1 MKNSV
6 IRRFALIVLLGG
18 TVALGAMPTDASA
31 ASVRARIVLPGG
43 SEVTFRREPRWVS
56 VPNTHVYRVRDDVRA
71 SDDVFRIDGR
81 FYVYSLGQW
90 FRSNRW
96 NGRYHAIN
104 ERQLPPELR
113 RVARQY
119 WRSYPSNWRDD
130 RRADNRGDWRNDR
143 RDDRRDDRR
152 NDRWDDRRDDRR
164 DDRCDDRQD
173 DRRDDRRD
181 DQRGSW

>member
-1 MKNSV
+1 MKNFS
-6 IRRFALIVLLGG
+6 IRRTALLAMLAG
-18 TVALGAMPTDASA
+18 TVALGAMTTDASA
-31 ASVRARIVLPGG
+31 ASVRARVVLPGG
-43 SEVTFRREPRWVS
+43 SEVTFRGAPRWVS

-81 FYVYSLGQW
+81 FYVYSHGQW

-96 NGRYHAIN
+96 NGKYHAIS

-113 RVARQY
+113 RVARHY
-119 WRSYPSNWRDD
+119 WRSYPSQWRDD

-143 RDDRRDDRR
+143 HG
-152 NDRWDDRRDDRR
+152 
-164 DDRCDDRQD
+164 
-173 DRRDDRRD
+173 DRRD